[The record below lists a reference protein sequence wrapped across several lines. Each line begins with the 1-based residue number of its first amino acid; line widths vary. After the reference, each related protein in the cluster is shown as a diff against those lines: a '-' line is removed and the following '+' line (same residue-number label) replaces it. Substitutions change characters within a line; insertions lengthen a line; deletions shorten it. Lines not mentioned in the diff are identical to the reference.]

1 MEILNMKRH
10 GHEIIT
16 TECSE
21 RQRILSQRLHV
32 FTDRF
37 REKSE
42 TAEPREESQQRYNE
56 RTGR

>member
-1 MEILNMKRH
+1 MKRH

-37 REKSE
+37 REESE
-42 TAEPREESQQRYNE
+42 TAQPWEESQQRYNE
-56 RTGR
+56 RAGR